1 MLDKVTKLPELD
13 EQIKKIFINIKGAT
27 DASSKFGNLFIQLLV
42 VELSD
47 NDLKKL
53 ARYAAAHTKDVEEA
67 GDKNYAFY
75 MANMF
80 NINEPDKLDEDDT
93 SSWCCLVT
101 LAILQ
106 SMIDY
111 YLFQMASTELT
122 GP

>member
-13 EQIKKIFINIKGAT
+13 NQVMGIFINIQRAVN
-27 DASSKFGNLFIQLLV
+27 SSNKFGNLFIQLLV

-53 ARYAAAHTKDVEEA
+53 ARYVAANTKDVEKA
-67 GDKNYAFY
+67 GEKNYAFY
-75 MANMF
+75 IANMF

-106 SMIDY
+106 STINY